1 MKTNL
6 KKSYAITGVKVELNA
21 SELIALRTK
30 WDHIMFNVSQEKE
43 NINSDIL
50 CDMLDMS
57 VFMEKITSNVTSI
70 KEANEELFTM
80 NSEDDNNGQLKI
92 EDIEKKLTV

>member
-1 MKTNL
+1 MKTIV
-6 KKSYAITGVKVELNA
+6 KKKIAITGVKVDLNA

-30 WDHIMFNVSQEKE
+30 WDNVMYNISQEKE

-57 VFMEKITSNVTSI
+57 VFMEKITSNVMSI
-70 KEANEELFTM
+70 KEANESLFTI
-80 NSEDDNNGQLKI
+80 NDNEDNQLKV

>member
-1 MKTNL
+1 MKTIV
-6 KKSYAITGVKVELNA
+6 KKKIAITGVKVDLNA

-30 WDHIMFNVSQEKE
+30 WDNVMYNISQEKE

-57 VFMEKITSNVTSI
+57 VFMEKITSNVMSI
-70 KEANEELFTM
+70 KEANESLFTISD
-80 NSEDDNNGQLKI
+80 NEDNQLKV

>member
-1 MKTNL
+1 MKTIL
-6 KKSYAITGVKVELNA
+6 KKRIAVTGVKVDLDV

-30 WDHIMFNVSQEKE
+30 WDHIMHNISQEKE
-43 NINSDIL
+43 NITPDIL

-57 VFMEKITSNVTSI
+57 VFMEKITSNVISI
-70 KEANEELFTM
+70 KEANEQLFTM
-80 NSEDDNNGQLKI
+80 NETDNADQLKV

>member
-1 MKTNL
+1 MKTIV
-6 KKSYAITGVKVELNA
+6 KKRIAITGVKIDLNA

-30 WDHIMFNVSQEKE
+30 WDNVMYNISQEKE
-43 NINSDIL
+43 NISPDIL

-57 VFMEKITSNVTSI
+57 VFMEKITSNVMSI

-80 NSEDDNNGQLKI
+80 NRDEDSQLKV
-92 EDIEKKLTV
+92 EDIEKKLTM